1 MTSAKEE
8 LEKIVGGME
17 GNAKVDATFTTNV
30 AGQDVAWDKTFQ
42 FNLNEEDS
50 FYLVIKDKKAKVL
63 DGRASDAEITLTGD
77 PESIVKICNGKGDF
91 THAISREEITVAE
104 GKVMD
109 VIRLT
114 KAITLVLQAKK

>member
-30 AGQDVAWDKTFQ
+30 AGKDLAWDKTFQ
-42 FNLNEEDS
+42 FNLDEEDP
-50 FYLVIKDKKAKVL
+50 FYLEIKDKKAKVL
-63 DGRASDAEITLTGD
+63 DGSASDAEIILTGD